1 MRATTLQVLRL
12 AVGILVVA
20 ALGGVEV
27 DTSAQQTGT
36 GRAFGPGRCGPVDPS
51 YVRITNATGGQVL
64 PLGPSELVAAA
75 PLMTA
80 SSGAET
86 VFWATAP
93 LASRSRT
100 ISVPVDGVTTRVA
113 FVFSTD
119 GGISDLTITDPRGT
133 IVTAATPGA
142 QTSVFG
148 CVRSLIVESPSTGEW
163 TFRVSGSG
171 RFWFVVHAR
180 SELAL
185 EDATFVRIGGR
196 PGHEGLFKIHGQ
208 PVAGRPTTLRT
219 RVTREDITDLAF
231 DLVSMSGAP
240 LQPVDSSPVTT
251 DPAEDEYVGDIAGL
265 PTVPFRVRVSG
276 RDRTGAAYQRVSS
289 AAFHA
294 ATVEV
299 AAPDTAVLGRGQ
311 RTPVTVVVRNI
322 GAPARF
328 QIVAVTNATILRVEP
343 ATVQIG
349 TDESRDITIWRE
361 VPLNAT
367 QAAEEIIITAE
378 SPADASASNS
388 AIVQGVIDAIR

>member
-27 DTSAQQTGT
+27 DTSAN
-36 GRAFGPGRCGPVDPS
+36 RLEPAVPS
-51 YVRITNATGGQVL
+51 ALAAAGLSILPYVRITNATGGQVL

-119 GGISDLTITDPRGT
+119 GGISDLTITIPRNDRDCCNSWCPDIRIRVRAQPHCRRPLDWRVDVPRERQRQVLVRRSCEKRARTGGCDVRADRRET
-133 IVTAATPGA
+133 GA
-142 QTSVFG
+142 RG
-148 CVRSLIVESPSTGEW
+148 SLQ
-163 TFRVSGSG
+163 
-171 RFWFVVHAR
+171 
-180 SELAL
+180 
-185 EDATFVRIGGR
+185 
-196 PGHEGLFKIHGQ
+196 IHGQ

-251 DPAEDEYVGDIAGL
+251 DPAEDE
-265 PTVPFRVRVSG
+265 
-276 RDRTGAAYQRVSS
+276 
-289 AAFHA
+289 
-294 ATVEV
+294 
-299 AAPDTAVLGRGQ
+299 
-311 RTPVTVVVRNI
+311 
-322 GAPARF
+322 
-328 QIVAVTNATILRVEP
+328 
-343 ATVQIG
+343 
-349 TDESRDITIWRE
+349 
-361 VPLNAT
+361 
-367 QAAEEIIITAE
+367 
-378 SPADASASNS
+378 
-388 AIVQGVIDAIR
+388 